1 MANLKVL
8 VTFHWFLLHFVNA
21 RKPGNRVAFRELKM
35 CVERNSQKHLKTW
48 WIFNISSF
56 RRVWIE
62 GFWYFSLEIIAFGER
77 AKIWIPGSI
86 WRAFGVTQKGCT
98 TVFKKHYKTC
108 GILTIS
114 SFWRVRF
121 EGLCNFSLVF
131 IAFRKTWFG
140 KVWRYISDDAL
151 AIGFAYFPCV
161 FWWFWCWASE
171 NVNISKAL
179 KQMRTGRT
187 RRPKHGLN
195 RSEIDE
201 IAWFQKTLSGSSDL
215 AKKVLLRWCKMSF
228 LWKNH

>member
-77 AKIWIPGSI
+77 AKNWIPGSI

-98 TVFKKHYKTC
+98 TVFKKRYKTC

-121 EGLCNFSLVF
+121 EGFCNFSLVF

-140 KVWRYISDDAL
+140 KVWRYILDDAL
-151 AIGFAYFPCV
+151 AIGFACFPCV
-161 FWWFWCWASE
+161 FWWFWCRASE
-171 NVNISKAL
+171 NVNISKEKEA
-179 KQMRTGRT
+179 TAD
-187 RRPKHGLN
+187 RR
-195 RSEIDE
+195 DE
-201 IAWFQKTLSGSSDL
+201 TSRARAQQVRNWWNCMVS
-215 AKKVLLRWCKMSF
+215 
-228 LWKNH
+228 KNT